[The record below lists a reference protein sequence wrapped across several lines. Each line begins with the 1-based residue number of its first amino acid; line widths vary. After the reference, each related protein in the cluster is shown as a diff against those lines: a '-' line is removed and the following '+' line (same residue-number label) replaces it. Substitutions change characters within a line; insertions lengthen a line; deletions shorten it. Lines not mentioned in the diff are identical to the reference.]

1 MVFIVSILINIIFP
15 VFMISENNNLP
26 EGKAG
31 NEEAPKEA
39 KVEVPASLNNVN
51 DVARLNNAMFA
62 TLAKVAAMGRTSLD
76 NERIAQSSLDKRVID
91 LPKVPLMVTA
101 KMNLT
106 QNGALLLSLNN
117 GKQLFNHPMNIQER
131 TAMSQILD
139 DKNLNDDQKLGKI
152 TNLVSSIALST
163 QLQANFKEGMDLGMS
178 QSNNMHR

>member
-15 VFMISENNNLP
+15 VFMIPGNNNIT

-31 NEEAPKEA
+31 NEEAPKET
-39 KVEVPASLNNVN
+39 KVEVPASLSVN
-51 DVARLNNAMFA
+51 DIARSNNAMFT
-62 TLAKVAAMGRTSLD
+62 TLANVAAMGTSPAEC
-76 NERIAQSSLDKRVID
+76 ERIAQASLAKRVID

-131 TAMSQILD
+131 TAMSQILN